1 MNRLEYCSI
10 AFYDT
15 ETYAARVPHTDQP
28 LYVRTKYVDMDKVDD
43 PLLAYIA
50 WDSWA
55 DDSSKAVVLTKADKD
70 PELKY
75 QEYVRHDA
83 VDSAD
88 VTHDDCW
95 AEQYANR
102 KDEPVEMGGHTPISS
117 YDKIEGSAIKKSDGT
132 KILLNS
138 RGDRWYTIEEVDA
151 MTGSN
156 NTGIRYDSA
165 KRMYGYDP
173 SPERLACYNR
183 AG

>member
-95 AEQYANR
+95 REQLAKRN
-102 KDEPVEMGGHTPISS
+102 DDPVDMLNPVEISS
-117 YDKIEGSAIKKSDGT
+117 YDPIEGSAIRKSNGA

-138 RGDRWYTIEEVDA
+138 RGDRYYSIEEVDA
-151 MTGSN
+151 MIGAN
-156 NTGIRYDSA
+156 NAGMRYDAA

-173 SPERLACYNR
+173 SPERFACYER
-183 AG
+183 AL